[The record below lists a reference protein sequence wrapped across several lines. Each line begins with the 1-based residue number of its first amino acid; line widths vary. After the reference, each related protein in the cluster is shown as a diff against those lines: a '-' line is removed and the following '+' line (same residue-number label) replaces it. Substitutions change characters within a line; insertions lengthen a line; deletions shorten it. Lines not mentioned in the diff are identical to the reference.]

1 MPTKE
6 IIVSGMTCGHCV
18 RAVTDALENVAGVR
32 SAKVDLASGKAVIEG
47 EGPSDAAI
55 ETAINTAGYRV
66 ENETSRSS
74 APEPVVVQLGSVKR
88 EAGQPKLADLHAT
101 NGSPLSHVTLQ
112 VGGMDCGSCVARV
125 EQPLLKLR
133 GVARAR
139 ANLASGQASVAFDP
153 ARVNP
158 ESLVRA
164 IEGAGYS
171 AKALKS
177 VREGQIEKLKSEQ
190 ALSRGWL
197 FRSFAGLVLLG
208 VQFLLMALPISHH
221 LSFYLQAGIAILAQA
236 TLAWPFYRGAVRRA
250 MHFEANMD
258 TLVAIGST
266 ASVAS
271 GISGFYLAGG
281 GHGDLMGLHD
291 GILIIVFVSFGR
303 WMELGARRRAASAV
317 QELLQLSPDLSHV
330 RQAGKIVDLPT
341 NSVDVGETIVVYPG
355 DSIPLDG
362 EILSGA
368 TEVDESWLTGESQPR
383 ARQVGEQIQAGSIN
397 LSSPIEARVTHGAR
411 DTALAKIVNMVQSAQ
426 ETKGAIQGLADQI
439 SSWFFPIVFS
449 IATVTFLAWAA
460 FGEYQT
466 GIRCTLAVLMVACPC
481 ALGLATP
488 AALMVAVGA
497 AAKKGILVK
506 GAKALELAGRI
517 TTVAFDKTGTL
528 TEKVLSTAE
537 IVPQEGV
544 SKQELLAIASSV
556 QQWSKHPIGESIRS
570 AAEEA
575 NATAPDSSDPRVY
588 IGKGVSAKIDGET
601 YFVGNEALLLE
612 QGISNPVVAQEQ
624 AGKQREAGNVVVF
637 VASEKRHLGMIA
649 LAPKLADGAAETLQA
664 FANQGIKT
672 VLLTGDR
679 TLTAQQLARQLDIEN
694 VTAEMTPADKQKA
707 IRDLQA
713 KGEKVAMIGDGV
725 NDGPA
730 LVAADLG
737 IAIGTG
743 ANVAM
748 ESADMLLTRHDL
760 RGAAIAL
767 KLSKAT
773 RQIIAENLGWA
784 FGYNILLIPLAAGV
798 LIPAFGI
805 GLPPTLAALV
815 MAASDV
821 IVIGNSLRL
830 RWFAAE

>member
-1 MPTKE
+1 MPTSE
-6 IIVSGMTCGHCV
+6 IFVEGMTCGHCV
-18 RAVTDALENVAGVR
+18 RAVTEALEGV
-32 SAKVDLASGKAVIEG
+32 SGVTAANVDLASGRAEIEG
-47 EGPSDAAI
+47 VHVSESALEEAV
-55 ETAINTAGYRV
+55 TRAGYRV
-66 ENETSRSS
+66 GKPTPLGMKISPTFVELGTVGRTTLAAEPHPET
-74 APEPVVVQLGSVKR
+74 R
-88 EAGQPKLADLHAT
+88 EGRLE
-101 NGSPLSHVTLQ
+101 HVTLQ

-125 EQPLLKLR
+125 EQPLLKLP

-153 ARVNP
+153 AKVNA
-158 ESLVRA
+158 ESLVKA

-171 AKALKS
+171 AKAMQS
-177 VREGQIEKLKSEQ
+177 VREGQIEKLKVEQ
-190 ALSRGWL
+190 AASRGWL
-197 FRSFAGLVLLG
+197 VRSFIGLALLG
-208 VQFLLMALPISHH
+208 AQFLLMALPIDHH
-221 LSFYLQAGIAILAQA
+221 LSFYFQAAIAIVAQL
-236 TLAWPFYRGAVRRA
+236 TLALPFYRGAIRRA

-258 TLVAIGST
+258 TLVALGST
-266 ASVAS
+266 ASVAA
-271 GISGFYLAGG
+271 GLSGFYLGG
-281 GHGDLMGLHD
+281 GHDDAMGLHD
-291 GILIIVFVSFGR
+291 GILIIIFVSFGR

-317 QELLQLSPDLSHV
+317 QELLQLSPDVSHV
-330 RQAGKIVDLPT
+330 RQTGKIVDLPT
-341 NSVDVGETIVVYPG
+341 NSVEVGETIVVYPG

-383 ARQVGEQIQAGSIN
+383 ARHVGERIQAGSIN
-397 LSSPIEARVTHGAR
+397 LTSPIEARVTHAAGE
-411 DTALAKIVNMVQSAQ
+411 TALAKIVNMVQSAQ

-449 IATVTFLAWAA
+449 IATATFLVWAVA
-460 FGEYQT
+460 GEVHT

-528 TEKVLSTAE
+528 TERLLTVTEVA
-537 IVPQEGV
+537 PEGV
-544 SKQELLAIASSV
+544 SKEELLAIAASV
-556 QQWSKHPIGESIRS
+556 QQWSKHPIGESIRA
-570 AAEEA
+570 AAESLKSPA
-575 NATAPDSSDPRVY
+575 RMSSDPQVY
-588 IGKGVSAKIDGET
+588 VGQGVSAKIDGER
-601 YFVGNEALLLE
+601 YFVGNETLLLE
-612 QGISNPVVAQEQ
+612 QRISNPPVAQE
-624 AGKQREAGNVVVF
+624 AAKKHREAGNVVVF
-637 VASEKRHLGMIA
+637 VASGARYLGMIA
-649 LAPKLADGAAETLQA
+649 LAPKLAEGAAETLQD
-664 FANQGIKT
+664 FARQGVKT

-694 VTAEMTPADKQKA
+694 VTAEMSPADKQQA
-707 IRDLQA
+707 IRNLQA

-773 RQIIAENLGWA
+773 RQIIAENLAWA

-815 MAASDV
+815 MALSDV

-830 RWFAAE
+830 RWFVS

>member
-6 IIVSGMTCGHCV
+6 IMVSGMTCGHCV
-18 RAVTDALENVAGVR
+18 RAVTDALESVAGVR
-32 SAKVDLASGKAVIEG
+32 SAKVDLATGKAVIEG
-47 EGPSDAAI
+47 ESVSDSAI
-55 ETAINTAGYRV
+55 EEAVTTAGYRV
-66 ENETSRSS
+66 DKKTSRSS
-74 APEPVVVQLGSVKR
+74 TSEPMLVQLGSVKR
-88 EAGQPKLADLHAT
+88 EAGQPKLAELPET
-101 NGSPLSHVTLQ
+101 NGSQLSHVTLQ

-125 EQPLLKLR
+125 EQPLLKLP

-177 VREGQIEKLKSEQ
+177 VREGQMEKLKSEQ
-190 ALSRGWL
+190 AISRGWL
-197 FRSFAGLVLLG
+197 FRSFAGLMLLG
-208 VQFLLMALPISHH
+208 VQFLLMALPIDHH
-221 LSFYLQAGIAILAQA
+221 LGFYLQAAIAIFAQA
-236 TLAWPFYRGAVRRA
+236 TLAWPFYRGAIRRA

-271 GISGFYLAGG
+271 GISGVYLGS

-317 QELLQLSPDLSHV
+317 QELLQLSPDISHV

-341 NSVDVGETIVVYPG
+341 NSVDVGETIVIYPG

-362 EILSGA
+362 EILGGA

-383 ARQVGEQIQAGSIN
+383 ARQVGEPIQAGSIN
-397 LSSPIEARVTHGAR
+397 LTSPIEARVTHGAKE
-411 DTALAKIVNMVQSAQ
+411 TALAKIVNMVQSAQ
-426 ETKGAIQGLADQI
+426 ETKGAIQGLADRI

-449 IATVTFLAWAA
+449 IATITLLAWAA
-460 FGEYQT
+460 FGQYQT

-528 TEKVLSTAE
+528 TERLFEVLLFPE
-537 IVPQEGV
+537 EGIDE
-544 SKQELLAIASSV
+544 KEFLAIVTSV
-556 QQWSKHPIGESIRS
+556 QQWSRHPLAESIRA
-570 AAEEA
+570 AAEEFTFTRR
-575 NATAPDSSDPRVY
+575 NSTEPNVFV
-588 IGKGVSAKIDGET
+588 GKGVSAKIDGET
-601 YFVGNEALLLE
+601 YFVGNEGLFFDQDILLPE
-612 QGISNPVVAQEQ
+612 SAKRS
-624 AGKQREAGNVVVF
+624 ADMYRESGQVVVY
-637 VASEKRHLGMIA
+637 VGNRASYLGMIA
-649 LAPKLADGAAETLQA
+649 LEPRLAEGAEETLQE
-664 FANQGIKT
+664 FTKQGIKT

-679 TLTAQQLARQLDIEN
+679 FVTAQQLAGQLNLESF
-694 VTAEMTPADKQKA
+694 TAEMTPADKQQA

-760 RGAAIAL
+760 RGAAITL

-773 RQIIAENLGWA
+773 RQIIAENLAWA

-830 RWFAAE
+830 RWFAAG

>member
-1 MPTKE
+1 MPTRE
-6 IIVSGMTCGHCV
+6 IFVEGMTCEHCV
-18 RAVTDALENVAGVR
+18 RAVTKALEGVSGVT
-32 SAKVDLASGKAVIEG
+32 SAKVDLAMDRAVIEG
-47 EGPSDAAI
+47 DVVSLAAI
-55 ETAINTAGYRV
+55 EKAVTNAGYHVGYQAGRAAV
-66 ENETSRSS
+66 GP
-74 APEPVVVQLGSVKR
+74 ALVQLGSLTPAER
-88 EAGQPKLADLHAT
+88 DRSITTT
-101 NGSPLSHVTLQ
+101 NDARLSHVTLQ

-125 EQPLLKLR
+125 EQPLLKLP

-153 ARVNP
+153 TQVKP

-177 VREGQIEKLKSEQ
+177 VREGQEEKLRVERAVSFGW
-190 ALSRGWL
+190 LSRSI
-197 FRSFAGLVLLG
+197 FGLCLLV
-208 VQFLLMALPISHH
+208 VQFVLMWSSLDHDMSY
-221 LSFYLQAGIAILAQA
+221 YLQAAIAIFAQV
-236 TLAWPFYRGAVRRA
+236 TLAIPFYRGALRRA

-266 ASVAS
+266 ASVAA
-271 GISGFYLAGG
+271 GIWG
-281 GHGDLMGLHD
+281 GHQDSMGLHD
-291 GILIIVFVSFGR
+291 GILIVVFVSFGR

-317 QELLQLSPDLSHV
+317 QELLQLSPDIAHV
-330 RQAGKIVDLPT
+330 KQGGRIVDLPT
-341 NSVDVGETIVVYPG
+341 NSVEVGETVVVYPG

-362 EILSGA
+362 ELISGA

-383 ARQVGEQIQAGSIN
+383 ARRLGERIQAGSIN
-397 LSSPIEARVTHGAR
+397 LTSPIEARVTHASS

-439 SSWFFPIVFS
+439 SSWFFPLVFT
-449 IATVTFLAWAA
+449 IAVGTFGVWWAV
-460 FGEYQT
+460 GEVST

-528 TEKVLSTAE
+528 TERLLDVGE
-537 IVPQEGV
+537 IAPGEGV
-544 SKQELLAIASSV
+544 SRDELLSVAASV
-556 QQWSKHPIGESIRS
+556 QQWSRHPLAESIRAAAQS
-570 AAEEA
+570 AKLS
-575 NATAPDSSDPRVY
+575 PKSSSEPQVFV
-588 IGKGVSAKIDGET
+588 GQGVSAKVDGET
-601 YFVGNEALLLE
+601 YFVGNEGLL
-612 QGISNPVVAQEQ
+612 AEQ
-624 AGKQREAGNVVVF
+624 AISIPPETSQSAQSHRQTGQVVIF
-637 VASEKRHLGMIA
+637 VAREKRFLGMIA
-649 LAPKLADGAAETLQA
+649 LAPRLAEGAEETLRE
-664 FANQGIKT
+664 FARQGIKT

-679 TLTAQQLARQLDIEN
+679 MLTAQQLAKELDIEN
-694 VTAEMTPADKQKA
+694 LTAEMKPEDKQRA
-707 IRDLQA
+707 IREMQA
-713 KGEKVAMIGDGV
+713 RGEKVAMVGDGV

-730 LVAADLG
+730 LAAADLG
-737 IAIGTG
+737 IAVGTG

-773 RQIIAENLGWA
+773 RQIITENLFWA

-805 GLPPTLAALV
+805 GLPPTIAALV
-815 MAASDV
+815 MAMSDV

-830 RWFAAE
+830 RWFVSA